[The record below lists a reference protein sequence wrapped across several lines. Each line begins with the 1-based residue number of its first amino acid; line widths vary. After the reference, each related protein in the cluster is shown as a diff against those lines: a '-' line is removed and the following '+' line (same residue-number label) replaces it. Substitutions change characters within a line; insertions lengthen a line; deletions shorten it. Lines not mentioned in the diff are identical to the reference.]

1 MIKYMSLLLESIKLK
16 DGEFSN
22 LFYHEQRMNRS
33 LKMLCGVHDQFILE
47 DFLNEIERPKKG
59 LYKCRIVYDDEMKD
73 VEFIPYLPKSIRS
86 LRIVEHDRINY
97 EFKYTDRKTIDRL
110 FDLRKE
116 CDDILIIKRG
126 LVTDSSFS
134 NIVLKKGKHWYTPWS
149 ALLKGTMRQSLLED
163 GIIEEEEIRKED
175 LKDFESFKLI
185 NAMLGFD
192 GPEINISQIFQ

>member
-1 MIKYMSLLLESIKLK
+1 
-16 DGEFSN
+16 
-22 LFYHEQRMNRS
+22 
-33 LKMLCGVHDQFILE
+33 
-47 DFLNEIERPKKG
+47 
-59 LYKCRIVYDDEMKD
+59 KD
-73 VEFIPYLPKSIRS
+73 VEFIPYQPKSIRS

-97 EFKYTDRKTIDRL
+97 EFKYADRRTIDRL
-110 FDLRKE
+110 FELRKG
-116 CDDILIIKRG
+116 CDDIIIIKRG

-134 NIVLKKGKHWYTPWS
+134 NIVFKKGKHWYTPWS

-192 GPEINISQIFQ
+192 GPEVNISQIFQ

>member
-1 MIKYMSLLLESIKLK
+1 MSLLLESIKLN

-33 LKMLCGVHDQFILE
+33 LKMLCGVHNQFILE
-47 DFLNEIERPKKG
+47 DFLNEIERPEKG
-59 LYKCRIVYDDEMKD
+59 LYKCRIVYDDEIKD
-73 VEFIPYLPKSIRS
+73 VEFIPYQPKSIRS

-97 EFKYTDRKTIDRL
+97 EFKYADRRTIDRL
-110 FDLRKE
+110 FELRKG
-116 CDDILIIKRG
+116 CDDIIIIKRG

-134 NIVLKKGKHWYTPWS
+134 NIVFKKGKHWYTPWS

-192 GPEINISQIFQ
+192 GPEVNISQIFQ